1 MAVWAI
7 RLPQIRRQ
15 HASPGPRGHVKSPA
29 VTSPP
34 GFPRRFDSYVL
45 LKPLARGG
53 MGQLYLALTGA
64 PGLEKP
70 CVIKQVLPDLVAA
83 ENTRRFRDEVMVA
96 LRLAHGNLVSV
107 FDAGM
112 QGEQIFLAMEHIE
125 GKDLLATW
133 NRCAERRIP
142 FPVDI
147 AVYVV
152 KEVARAL
159 AYAHAFEDLKLVHR
173 DVSPANVLL
182 SYSGEVKLTDFGLAL
197 SILKIER
204 TTPGIVYGKLS
215 YLSPEQA
222 RRQPLDGRVD
232 IYAAGIL
239 LWELL
244 TGRQLF
250 PVGGDGDASEGGEA
264 GGPKVDALAR
274 ARDPRIAPPSTL
286 SGRVTPELDRIVM
299 RALAPEREDRYAHAE
314 ALRADL
320 AAFLAE
326 TAPKTDSERLAGFMR
341 QLFADDAREERRERE
356 RLTASAR
363 ALLSGGT
370 GAPASE
376 ESPAPPLDSG
386 GGGRPGEDPRVGST
400 LGGRYH
406 VRRLCGEGA
415 MGRVYE
421 AHHIDI
427 GRRVAIKVLHSS
439 FHHSADLVERFR
451 REARAASKI
460 GHPNIVDVTDS
471 GTTSDGA
478 FYFVMEYLDGVN
490 LEQHLDQ
497 RGPLPV
503 ERALLVGAQITRA
516 LEAAHAADVIHRDLK
531 PANVMLV
538 NRKDEEDFVKVLDF
552 GISKDLELTVDLPLT
567 RPNVAIGTPV
577 YMAPEQATGKEANA
591 LTDVYGVGGLLYEML
606 TGTPPCAGEDAI
618 EVLHRKAREDPRP
631 IGELVPSLPRD
642 VQALVTRALCR
653 APSGRQ
659 PSMSALKDQVLACLA
674 AFGDAPA
681 PIPAAS
687 TSAITPRLSVG
698 VADTRLARTRPIR
711 QVGLRPGLFIAG
723 VAVVTGVLFGLRL
736 ARNQTSGSVPRGA
749 DPLAVAPLVLPQT
762 QALAPLAPTSPGGV
776 PDSDPQPESMG
787 AAAGRRVLAPEG
799 APAEL
804 HAHATPRRPGP
815 TASGERS
822 SKIAARSVAALVP
835 LPPAATPGP
844 NAPALLNRGQLAVD
858 RGDYPEAVRRGREAI
873 AAGAEVDGRLLVGDA
888 YYRLERYRDA
898 LREYD
903 AALALDPT
911 NPGTRR
917 RRDLTE
923 RRSSAGATVNKPGP

>member
-1 MAVWAI
+1 MA
-7 RLPQIRRQ
+7 RLAEAQTK
-15 HASPGPRGHVKSPA
+15 VKCA
-29 VTSPP
+29 VVTSPA

-70 CVIKQVLPDLVAA
+70 CVIKQVIPDLVAS
-83 ENTRRFRDEVMVA
+83 ETTRRFRDEVMVA
-96 LRLAHGNLVSV
+96 LRLSHGNLVSV
-107 FDAGM
+107 FDAGLH
-112 QGEQIFLAMEHIE
+112 GGQIFLAMEHIE

-142 FPVDI
+142 FPIDV

-152 KEVARAL
+152 KEIARAL

-182 SYSGEVKLTDFGLAL
+182 SYSGEVKLTDFGLAM

-204 TTPGIVYGKLS
+204 TTPGIVFGKLS

-222 RRQPLDGRVD
+222 RRGPLDGRVD

-250 PVGGDGDASEGGEA
+250 PVDAA
-264 GGPKVDALAR
+264 GSDAADRNLDALAR
-274 ARDPRIAPPSTL
+274 ARDPHVAPPSTIT
-286 SGRVTPELDRIVM
+286 SRVPPELDRIVM
-299 RALAPEREDRYAHAE
+299 RALAPEREDRYPNAE
-314 ALRADL
+314 VLRADL

-326 TAPKTDSERLAGFMR
+326 TAPKTDTDRLAGFMR
-341 QLFADDAREERRERE
+341 PLFADDAREERRERE
-356 RLTASAR
+356 RMTEAAR
-363 ALLSGGT
+363 SLLSGGI
-370 GAPASE
+370 GAPLAGE
-376 ESPAPPLDSG
+376 QPPYPSDEHLA
-386 GGGRPGEDPRVGST
+386 RPGEDPRIGST

-427 GRRVAIKVLHSS
+427 GRRVAIKVLHAS

-490 LEQHLDQ
+490 LEELINQS
-497 RGPLPV
+497 GPLPV
-503 ERALLVGAQITRA
+503 ERALLVAAQITRA
-516 LEAAHAADVIHRDLK
+516 LDAAHAADVIHRDLK

-552 GISKDLELTVDLPLT
+552 GISKDLDPAVGSSLT

-577 YMAPEQATGKEANA
+577 YMAPEQAAGKEANA

-618 EVLHRKAREDPRP
+618 EVLHRKAREDTPSIGGLRP
-631 IGELVPSLPRD
+631 GLPGD
-642 VQALVTRALCR
+642 VQTMVMRALAR
-653 APSGRQ
+653 APSDRQ
-659 PSMSALKDQVLACLA
+659 PSMGALKDQVLACLA
-674 AFGDAPA
+674 AFEDAPS
-681 PIPAAS
+681 PIRAAAS
-687 TSAITPRLSVG
+687 SITPRLAVA
-698 VADTRLARTRPIR
+698 VADTVSLGIAPLRRRPARPRLVIAGAAALAGVWLVFRLARQQTP
-711 QVGLRPGLFIAG
+711 VDDAPAAA
-723 VAVVTGVLFGLRL
+723 VAAPPPMAEARL
-736 ARNQTSGSVPRGA
+736 AP
-749 DPLAVAPLVLPQT
+749 
-762 QALAPLAPTSPGGV
+762 APTFPPPSAATQP
-776 PDSDPQPESMG
+776 PPPDPQPEKPIG
-787 AAAGRRVLAPEG
+787 TVRRRLVAPTSAPELALPVLRTI
-799 APAEL
+799 APTRRSISAAPSEL
-804 HAHATPRRPGP
+804 P
-815 TASGERS
+815 TAKPAGPASTAPDT
-822 SKIAARSVAALVP
+822 AAILS
-835 LPPAATPGP
+835 
-844 NAPALLNRGQLAVD
+844 RGQMAFD

-873 AAGAEVDGRLLVGDA
+873 AAGAEIKGRLLIGDA
-888 YYRLERYRDA
+888 YYRLERFRDA

-911 NPGTRR
+911 NAGVRR
-917 RRDLTE
+917 RRDLAEKKTVA
-923 RRSSAGATVNKPGP
+923 SSGP